1 MSKWWL
7 LTSVWSTLTVI
18 DRGSRV
24 RTEHTHCKRRSEG
37 MMAPGE
43 ARLPEV
49 VASCRQND
57 AVRGKALVLHQ
68 EGDVTVELS
77 RHQRAEL
84 LREQR
89 RVIDLRFGAAA
100 AAAAHR
106 RCRTRTL
113 RSRMTPR
120 IYFKRAAVWRCPF
133 SGAAPT
139 MCSWPGCWCLS
150 RAARSGGWGSE
161 NR

>member
-1 MSKWWL
+1 M
-7 LTSVWSTLTVI
+7 
-18 DRGSRV
+18 

-68 EGDVTVELS
+68 EAL
-77 RHQRAEL
+77 RHCRAVP
-84 LREQR
+84 RC
-89 RVIDLRFGAAA
+89 VIDLRLGAAA

-120 IYFKRAAVWRCPF
+120 IYFKRAAV
-133 SGAAPT
+133 
-139 MCSWPGCWCLS
+139 
-150 RAARSGGWGSE
+150 
-161 NR
+161 

>member
-1 MSKWWL
+1 
-7 LTSVWSTLTVI
+7 
-18 DRGSRV
+18 
-24 RTEHTHCKRRSEG
+24 
-37 MMAPGE
+37 MAPGE

-57 AVRGKALVLHQ
+57 AVRGKAPVLHQ

-89 RVIDLRFGAAA
+89 RVIDLRFGA

-139 MCSWPGCWCLS
+139 VCSWPGCWCLS

-161 NR
+161 NRYNTKFCRHQATNIYNLSVKIGMYGKPF